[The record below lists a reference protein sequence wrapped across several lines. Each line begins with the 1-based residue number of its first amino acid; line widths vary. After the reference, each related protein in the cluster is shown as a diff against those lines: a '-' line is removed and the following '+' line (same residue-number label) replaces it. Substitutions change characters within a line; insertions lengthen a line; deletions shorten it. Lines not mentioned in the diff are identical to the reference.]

1 MDNIVWLILPW
12 ILLLGIYI
20 YIFSRK
26 RESERM
32 KVNLKRMDWITFL
45 ALIFGGVA
53 LASLWDAS
61 KIPFFSEPWA
71 ALLPILLIVV
81 LFVIA
86 IVVRGR
92 RGKPVVQIIGD
103 ERLEAIYA
111 KSSRNALFAT
121 YLVLF
126 IHASVNDIDTL
137 DTSWLLILLAS
148 GIFVLV
154 GSVLIYYYK
163 KS

>member
-1 MDNIVWLILPW
+1 MDNIIWVIIPW
-12 ILLLGIYI
+12 VLLLGIYI

-32 KVNLKRMDWITFL
+32 KINLKRMDWITFF

-61 KIPFFSEPWA
+61 KIPFFRESWA
-71 ALLPILLIVV
+71 AVLPILAIVV
-81 LFVIA
+81 VFIVA

-92 RGKPVVQIIGD
+92 RGKPAVQIIGD

-111 KSSRNALFAT
+111 KSSRNALFVT

-126 IHASVNDIDTL
+126 IHATVNDIGTL
-137 DTSWLLILLAS
+137 DTNWLMILL
-148 GIFVLV
+148 GGGLFVLIASSIV
-154 GSVLIYYYK
+154 YYYR